1 MLYLD
6 DRPIATMFSL
16 AHRGRYLSLL
26 TGFDFEKFRN
36 YSVGLLL
43 NEDMIADCIACT
55 LFDLTIGT
63 EPYKR
68 AFDTH
73 PDVVWTLWN
82 SATVKGHLAPS
93 CSGAPP
99 GYELR

>member
-1 MLYLD
+1 
-6 DRPIATMFSL
+6 
-16 AHRGRYLSLL
+16 
-26 TGFDFEKFRN
+26 
-36 YSVGLLL
+36 
-43 NEDMIADCIACT
+43 MIADCIACRDT